1 MKRIDLTQTFTNN
14 MPVFPGD
21 PPSSLKQITTI
32 EKDTYTDHQIQS
44 VMHVGTHI
52 DAPLHMIPGGKT
64 MDQIS
69 VDRFFGSGVIID
81 ARGKATI
88 DAPLLDGVNIP
99 EGAIILVFT
108 GFGMKYRTPAY
119 FEGYPSM
126 TAEFAQILVDRKV
139 KVVGMDILGPDTDPS
154 WPAHK
159 VLLGNEVLIIE
170 NLTNLEK
177 LLEVQEFK
185 IIALPSKYQTDAS
198 PVRVIAEVL

>member
-1 MKRIDLTQTFTNN
+1 
-14 MPVFPGD
+14 
-21 PPSSLKQITTI
+21 
-32 EKDTYTDHQIQS
+32 
-44 VMHVGTHI
+44 
-52 DAPLHMIPGGKT
+52 
-64 MDQIS
+64 
-69 VDRFFGSGVIID
+69 
-81 ARGKATI
+81 
-88 DAPLLDGVNIP
+88 
-99 EGAIILVFT
+99 
-108 GFGMKYRTPAY
+108 
-119 FEGYPSM
+119 GYPSM